1 MSDEIYK
8 YPGTGV
14 SAREKKVA
22 TRSFMWESKERQKP
36 MHGSQLADL
45 WKRAFL
51 ALVPPSN
58 HPSSAYISS
67 SDGSDSLLTHSSC
80 SRLKQSIMLSSIRS
94 FLTATAA
101 ILLTFAAV
109 SAEAR
114 GAITRDPAFVLGPSS
129 SVVQRTTRTVRLT
142 PLFGKRTKNRP
153 PSKVSTQTLHI
164 QIEDGIQDAWKTM
177 EIVDLLDRG
186 GVGVLPT
193 ESGYGLVTRLDQTEG
208 VERWVRLVLQLSGG
222 ETTKAQPGAHHLVSL
237 LCSNLATIDEYCTL
251 YSLPKQTFKILKK
264 NLPGPYTFVLTTKP
278 HSHALPKGLSSLEN
292 GKHGPKTLGIR
303 MPHDPVL
310 RYFQDELYDGV
321 PLLVASLPPPTDAVA
336 DVEDTEDDGDDEAS
350 SIANSQMMYQLR
362 TLHPDDEYWDAV
374 DFVVDAGPRPM
385 ADGSTVIDLTHN
397 GEPELV
403 REGLGCMELAV

>member
-1 MSDEIYK
+1 M
-8 YPGTGV
+8 
-14 SAREKKVA
+14 
-22 TRSFMWESKERQKP
+22 M
-36 MHGSQLADL
+36 
-45 WKRAFL
+45 
-51 ALVPPSN
+51 
-58 HPSSAYISS
+58 
-67 SDGSDSLLTHSSC
+67 
-80 SRLKQSIMLSSIRS
+80 SSIRY
-94 FLTATAA
+94 FLTAIAA
-101 ILLTFAAV
+101 ILLTFATV
-109 SAEAR
+109 SAQAR
-114 GAITRDPAFVLGPSS
+114 GAATRDPAAFVLGPSAAVAVRRS
-129 SVVQRTTRTVRLT
+129 SQRTTRTPRMA

-164 QIEDGIQDAWKTM
+164 QIEDGVRDAWKTM

-193 ESGYGLVTRLDQTEG
+193 ESGYGLVTRLDQSEG

-222 ETTKAQPGAHHLVSL
+222 ETTTKAAQQPGAAHPHLVSL

-292 GKHGPKTLGIR
+292 NKHGPKTLGIR

-321 PLLVASLPPPTDAVA
+321 PLLVSPLPPPTDALA
-336 DVEDTEDDGDDEAS
+336 DVEVAEDDDDDDEKED
-350 SIANSQMMYQLR
+350 IHNSQMMYQLR

-385 ADGSTVIDLTHN
+385 SDGSTVIDLTRHN

-403 REGLGCMELAV
+403 REGLGWERNTELAV